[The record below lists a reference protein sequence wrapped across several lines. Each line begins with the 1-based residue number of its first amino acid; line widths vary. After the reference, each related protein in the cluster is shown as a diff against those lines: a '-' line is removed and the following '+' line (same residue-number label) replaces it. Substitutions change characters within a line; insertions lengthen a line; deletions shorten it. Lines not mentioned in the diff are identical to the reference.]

1 MHCFML
7 ILTHILI
14 TYPLFFFFLKQRDTF
29 RQYKTM
35 PYFCWCAKIIPITEE
50 EEIFLINPTTKKPIF
65 KKAKHKYKMW

>member
-1 MHCFML
+1 
-7 ILTHILI
+7 
-14 TYPLFFFFLKQRDTF
+14 
-29 RQYKTM
+29 M